1 MANKNLSEKDQK
13 QLLILKST
21 YDMHIRS
28 LEECKLR
35 NKQDSI
41 ARVKIMLRDVL
52 EQMANISPD
61 YAKKCASGA
70 FNKEDV
76 KSDLSVF
83 MDDSEE
89 SVNYSNL
96 DATEDEEMAKY
107 DPIVNK
113 DDIDEDVNGAEYDD
127 ILNEPIPDVEDVHEE
142 PTQSLQEALMEVQ
155 EEKNGSRRNILK
167 DMNPDAAYD
176 IIPLPSK
183 GECYKSKIDKVPV
196 RYMTGA
202 DENFITSPNLYES
215 GMLSEVLMKRTIKS
229 DKISVDELVS
239 GDADAIML
247 FLRATSYG
255 IELPISAY
263 DPLTGNR
270 VETVIDLSALKYREF
285 SLHADENGYFDFTLP
300 QSKAKIKFKFLTKR
314 DEKVLE
320 KLNKRENDGIAV
332 YELEN
337 AIKGIKKSLESDT
350 TLTVSER
357 NKIIASKDEL
367 EKWCN
372 KLSGDK
378 KVAAYTKS
386 VTNQMEMEIV
396 SVNGV
401 TDRKKISEFVKNM
414 LAKDSLAFRRYVYD
428 NRPGVDFEVAIKR
441 TESDGGG
448 SFTTFL
454 EWDDSIFW
462 HIS

>member
-1 MANKNLSEKDQK
+1 MANKKLTEKDEK
-13 QLLILKST
+13 QLLLLKST
-21 YDMHIRS
+21 YDMHVKS

-41 ARVKIMLRDVL
+41 QRVKIMLRDVL
-52 EQMANISPD
+52 DQMANISPD

-70 FNKEDV
+70 FNQESKT
-76 KSDLSVF
+76 SDLSVF
-83 MDDSEE
+83 MDDSEV
-89 SVNYSNL
+89 STNYASL
-96 DATEDEEMAKY
+96 DATEAEEMTKF
-107 DPIVNK
+107 DPIVDGSNV
-113 DDIDEDVNGAEYDD
+113 DEDVNGAEYDD
-127 ILNEPIPDVEDVHEE
+127 ILNEPIPDVEE
-142 PTQSLQEALMEVQ
+142 PLKSVEEALVEIQ
-155 EEKNGSRRNILK
+155 EKKGNDGRNILK

-183 GECYKSKIDKVPV
+183 GECYKSKIDRIPV

-215 GMLSEVLMKRTIKS
+215 GMLSEVLMKRTIQS

-270 VETVIDLSALKYREF
+270 VETVIDLSTLKYREF

-314 DEKVLE
+314 DEKILE

-357 NKIIASKDEL
+357 NKIISSKDEL

-378 KVAAYTKS
+378 KGAAYTKS

-396 SVNGV
+396 SVNGN

-454 EWDDSIFW
+454 DWDDSVFW